1 MSEHKKSAAGLKKIA
16 RSTVS
21 GTKRIARI
29 AKLNLGIS
37 DEKKNIT
44 RLYTEIGRLYY
55 EAHQD
60 DPEGFFVQ
68 LFQQVDSSMEAV
80 AAMQDELTS
89 LKAEAK
95 PDADED
101 DITVE
106 IEAEPEETV
115 QTEDDTGIE
124 VEITAEPDQPAG
136 DTAEQS

>member
-29 AKLNLGIS
+29 AKLNLNIS
-37 DEKKNIT
+37 DEKKNIS

-60 DPEGFFVQ
+60 DPEGFFVK
-68 LFQQVDSSMEAV
+68 LFQQIDSSMEAV
-80 AAMQDELTS
+80 ASMQDELKS
-89 LKAEAK
+89 LKAETK
-95 PDADED
+95 PDADEG

-106 IEAEPEETV
+106 IEAEPE
-115 QTEDDTGIE
+115 QAAGAEDEAGIE
-124 VEITAEPDQPAG
+124 VEITEDPEEASEEA
-136 DTAEQS
+136 S